1 MKKLA
6 ILFVVV
12 CTTLFANAT
21 VRRVN
26 NNIGVVAVPGFVF
39 TNASSALQDAVNAA
53 VAGDTI
59 YIEGSVTAYN
69 NANCNKRLV
78 FIGTGYLLKNVSAS
92 ELGNN
97 PAAAPIQAN
106 IEEATVNSLTFTD
119 TAASGSKI
127 SGLRVAVYLNP
138 RADDITIERCRLTN
152 LYMNV
157 AATNPGQV
165 INNLKINKCLF
176 DYSTMYAYVYYMTN
190 LEITNCICQ
199 NLYFSPYQNST
210 QLQSALVRNNVF
222 RNGGMY
228 LSNCLISNNIFV
240 SGTGGTSIVAS
251 NFKNNLS
258 NTAADLPV
266 GNGNQN
272 SVTMANVF
280 LLVPTVN
287 SYDGQW
293 QLKAGSPA
301 IAAGETIGAI
311 TPDCG
316 AFGTADP
323 YRLSGIPAIPT
334 IYEFSSPASI
344 PTGATSMTIT
354 VKTRSNN

>member
-1 MKKLA
+1 M
-6 ILFVVV
+6 
-12 CTTLFANAT
+12 
-21 VRRVN
+21 
-26 NNIGVVAVPGFVF
+26 NI
-39 TNASSALQDAVNAA
+39 
-53 VAGDTI
+53 
-59 YIEGSVTAYN
+59 
-69 NANCNKRLV
+69 
-78 FIGTGYLLKNVSAS
+78 
-92 ELGNN
+92 
-97 PAAAPIQAN
+97 
-106 IEEATVNSLTFTD
+106 
-119 TAASGSKI
+119 
-127 SGLRVAVYLNP
+127 
-138 RADDITIERCRLTN
+138 
-152 LYMNV
+152 

-165 INNLKINKCLF
+165 INNLKINKCF
-176 DYSTMYAYVYYMTN
+176 IDGTNTYQNVFYMTN

-199 NLYFSPYQNST
+199 SLYISPYQNST

-228 LSNCLISNNIFV
+228 LSNCLISNNIFAA
-240 SGTGGTSIVAS
+240 GTGGVSVVAS

-258 NTAADLPV
+258 SSTDLPV

-272 SVTMANVF
+272 AVTMANVF
-280 LLVPTVN
+280 LLVPATN
-287 SYDGQW
+287 SFDGQW

-301 IAAGETIGAI
+301 IAAGENIGGI

>member
-6 ILFVVV
+6 ILLVVV
-12 CTTLFANAT
+12 CTTLFTNAT

-39 TNASSALQDAVNAA
+39 TNTSTALQDAVNAS

-59 YIEGSVTAYN
+59 YIEGSITAYN
-69 NANCNKRLV
+69 GATVNKKLTFV
-78 FIGTGYLLKNVSAS
+78 GTGYLLKNVNTSQ
-92 ELGNN
+92 LGNN
-97 PAAAPIQAN
+97 PITAPIQAN
-106 IEEATVNSLTFTD
+106 IEEANAGTIQFTD
-119 TAASGSKI
+119 TLTSGSKI
-127 SGLRVAVYLNP
+127 SGLRVGVYLN
-138 RADDITIERCRLTN
+138 RSADDITIERCRLSDLRMN
-152 LYMNV
+152 LN
-157 AATNPGQV
+157 ATSTGQV
-165 INNLKINKCLF
+165 INNLKINKCFIDGADLYQYTF
-176 DYSTMYAYVYYMTN
+176 YMTN
-190 LEITNCICQ
+190 LEVTNCICQ
-199 NLYFSPYQNST
+199 SLYMSPNLTSNQILSG
-210 QLQSALVRNNVF
+210 LVRNNVMLSPGF
-222 RNGGMY
+222 Y
-228 LSNCLISNNIFV
+228 LSNSLVSNNIFV
-240 SGTGGTSIVAS
+240 NGVGTSIVAS

-258 NTAADLPV
+258 VSTDLPV

-316 AFGTADP
+316 AFGTSDP